1 MSTDFVYSIQ
11 NKFAS
16 GSSNKRILKTISA
29 SNFLKHE
36 ADINRAF
43 DEENLRQSRRSEWQS
58 LVIAIVFHAALF
70 LLFYFFV
77 MQPPFPPLSE
87 EGVFVNLGFAEIGS
101 GKIQPQREATEVSEH
116 APAPAPA
123 PAKSQPAKD
132 ILTQKNENDVPAVV
146 TKNDPKKTENI
157 SKPKEPPVVTSPKNS
172 SSNSVPKTVTE
183 TPKALYPGARNS
195 SSSEGTGNVPGD
207 MGQPNG
213 DPQGAAYHGNPG
225 LGTTG
230 NGGNGTAEL
239 GLSGRK
245 FIYLP
250 TIIDPSQKTGRVV
263 VNIHVD
269 RNGNVISAKATQLG
283 STTTDP
289 YLFHLAEQA
298 ALKTRINA
306 DANAAEEQVG
316 TITYI
321 FSVK

>member
-1 MSTDFVYSIQ
+1 MSSVSATLSKTNLHPV
-11 NKFAS
+11 
-16 GSSNKRILKTISA
+16 ILTGLNTISP

-36 ADINRAF
+36 EDINPAF
-43 DEENLRQSRRSEWQS
+43 DIENSREAKRSKTQS
-58 LVIAIVFHAALF
+58 LFITILFHVLLF
-70 LLFYFFV
+70 VVFYFFI
-77 MQPPFPPLSE
+77 MKPPFPPLSE

-116 APAPAPA
+116 PSPPAAA
-123 PAKSQPAKD
+123 ARSQPEKN
-132 ILTQKNENDVPAVV
+132 ILTQQNEKDVPAMPS
-146 TKNDPKKTENI
+146 KPDPKQNVKNQ
-157 SKPKEPPVVTSPKNS
+157 KPAVATATAKNNS
-172 SSNSVPKTVTE
+172 SGNAPKTVTE
-183 TPKALYPGARNS
+183 APKALYPGVRNN

-207 MGQPNG
+207 MGQPTG
-213 DPQGAAYHGNPG
+213 DPQGTAYHGNPG
-225 LGTTG
+225 TGNTG
-230 NGGNGTAEL
+230 NGGSGNAEL
-239 GLSGRK
+239 GLAGRK

-269 RNGNVISAKATQLG
+269 RTGNVISAKATQMG

-298 ALKTRINA
+298 ALKTKINA
-306 DANAAEEQVG
+306 DSQATEEQVG